1 MSTTTRSKARSESN
15 EGSAASARYGDDLYG
30 WVQQQVAL
38 LRQGRLTEIDAGNIA
53 EELSDVGGEQYDKL
67 ESSIRVVLLH
77 LLKWDYQTERRSR
90 SWVLSIAEHRRRA
103 RRVLKK
109 NPSLKASLDEAVDD
123 AYEDARGDTVRETN
137 MPRDTFPRVC
147 PYVWDEI
154 MNRVIAFGDEQ
165 SPEQ

>member
-1 MSTTTRSKARSESN
+1 MSTTTKSKARLESN
-15 EGSAASARYGDDLYG
+15 EGSTAPARYGEDLYG
-30 WVQQQVAL
+30 WVEQQVVL
-38 LRQGRLTEIDAGNIA
+38 LRQGRLSEIDAGNIA

-90 SWVLSIAEHRRRA
+90 SWLLSIAEHRRRVA
-103 RRVLKK
+103 RVLKK

-123 AYEDARGDTVRETN
+123 AYDDARGDAARETN
-137 MPRDTFPRVC
+137 LPTDTFPRVC
-147 PYVWDEI
+147 AYVWDEI
-154 MNRVIAFGDEQ
+154 MNRLITFDGEQ